1 MYKDWVPSSL
11 FKVGLCNWHSLPG
24 VVLAFLLTLPSL
36 QNTINLPSQQNTIN
50 SSRPH
55 SHFRSRR
62 TVQNSVSLATC
73 HLRPRVNILV
83 KINLY
88 FNSEAQFLFFFI
100 YLNICFTMKALSLVD
115 NSASV
120 ILSFLKDFNE
130 HLSDVGRGYR
140 TICLHFG
147 GSLHFLACVDHVPSM
162 KRKIAVLVLTY
173 VALVISL
180 IVTKSALLMFTKDR

>member
-1 MYKDWVPSSL
+1 
-11 FKVGLCNWHSLPG
+11 
-24 VVLAFLLTLPSL
+24 
-36 QNTINLPSQQNTIN
+36 
-50 SSRPH
+50 
-55 SHFRSRR
+55 
-62 TVQNSVSLATC
+62 
-73 HLRPRVNILV
+73 
-83 KINLY
+83 
-88 FNSEAQFLFFFI
+88 
-100 YLNICFTMKALSLVD
+100 MKALSLVD

-162 KRKIAVLVLTY
+162 TVLVLTY

-180 IVTKSALLMFTKDR
+180 IVTKSALLMFMKDR